1 MDFKQTANEI
11 INLRVRDFKKGYDP
25 ETGITTLDL
34 RRRKVGFDFVAFL
47 SPEVSKAVQNYLSFR
62 GRTEK
67 AAKKPMLEQ
76 LEKQRVFDDECKC
89 IYTVCYF
96 GF

>member
-1 MDFKQTANEI
+1 M
-11 INLRVRDFKKGYDP
+11 
-25 ETGITTLDL
+25 
-34 RRRKVGFDFVAFL
+34 AFL
-47 SPEVSKAVQNYLSFR
+47 SPEASKAVQNYLSFS